1 MRLLE
6 ASPQRIGDYQNWLG
20 DARSYL
26 ESKIGADDP
35 ETLQLTARLVRRAK
49 ELAYRRGWYATAS
62 LLPERPT
69 KSPLDGCLRL
79 REATDSL
86 SRSTQEEPP
95 ALLTIRQV
103 AGMLSMDERSVRRR
117 VSDGTI
123 PPPLKLG
130 RLSRWRRLDIEALCN
145 Q

>member
-6 ASPQRIGDYQNWLG
+6 ASPQRIGDYQNWLS

-26 ESKIGADDP
+26 ETKIGADDP
-35 ETLQLTARLVRRAK
+35 DTLQFTARLIRRAK
-49 ELAYRRGWYATAS
+49 ELAYRLGRYSTAN

-69 KSPLDGCLRL
+69 KTPLDGCLRL
-79 REATDSL
+79 REASDSL
-86 SRSTQEEPP
+86 TRSTQDERP

-103 AGMLSMDERSVRRR
+103 AGLLSVDERTIRRR

-145 Q
+145 H